1 MRHAPGRRAGA
12 VATRG
17 DGRGDE
23 SEAGTAA
30 GGVRKE
36 EAASDIEEG
45 RAEAGLR
52 VGEGGVATG
61 EAAAAGDG
69 RRRRRGGSGERAPT
83 SSG

>member
-23 SEAGTAA
+23 SDVGTAA

-52 VGEGGVATG
+52 VGEGDVATG
-61 EAAAAGDG
+61 EAVRQLGAREGADQA
-69 RRRRRGGSGERAPT
+69 RIRT
-83 SSG
+83 